1 MYLVFTRMPGESY
14 RRRLKSVLLDLCYVF
29 RALNNSLVC
38 STCIIKCNP
47 VHYVSLS
54 LSLSLEGWMKKR
66 IVLIPLPL
74 LIKNSF
80 VRSLSLSL
88 SLSLILSASTY
99 CVAVCVCD
107 RRPCN

>member
-38 STCIIKCNP
+38 STCIIKCNT

-54 LSLSLEGWMKKR
+54 LSLWRADEKKDCTYS
-66 IVLIPLPL
+66 ITLVN
-74 LIKNSF
+74 KKF
-80 VRSLSLSL
+80 VRSFSLSLSL
-88 SLSLILSASTY
+88 SLSPLSLCDLVGVHLPCGCL
-99 CVAVCVCD
+99 CV
-107 RRPCN
+107 